1 MWDES
6 SSNNF
11 GYFVVIDVS
20 VWSGTRKILERELND
35 WSMIKKVELTNSAYK
50 MLQSFVTAISITNK

>member
-35 WSMIKKVELTNSAYK
+35 WSMIKKAELINSAYK
-50 MLQSFVTAISITNK
+50 MLQSFVTAKSITNK